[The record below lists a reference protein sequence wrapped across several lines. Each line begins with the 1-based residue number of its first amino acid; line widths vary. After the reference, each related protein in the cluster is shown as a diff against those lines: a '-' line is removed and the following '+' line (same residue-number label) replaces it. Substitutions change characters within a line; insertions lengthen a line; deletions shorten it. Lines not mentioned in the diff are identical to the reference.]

1 MQFQPRYVQ
10 NQQPNE
16 KTYGRDRSWQVA
28 FGLEAMYEKYNN
40 IGPNVIE
47 IPLRTFELSKFR
59 RDSPWQV
66 VTACSAQDGCLLF
79 LV

>member
-1 MQFQPRYVQ
+1 MRKHMAV
-10 NQQPNE
+10 
-16 KTYGRDRSWQVA
+16 TGRDRSWQVA

-66 VTACSAQDGCLLF
+66 VTGRDSL
-79 LV
+79 